1 MGIATE
7 MKELTRNIASSHE
20 DRMKRIGE
28 IREEV
33 NQAMGEARDMIKSFE
48 DSRQETSRQ
57 LRRDL
62 ARDKASRKSEVTGM
76 LRGFERT
83 RKEEGAQMRKELTQ
97 GVAERRSEVNRMLA
111 DAQQTIKGFRS
122 HREKMGTQLRRDLAK
137 DTARRNSEVKE
148 MRGDFQKAQADVRAE
163 LKEAKAA
170 WQGLASTIPA
180 KRSGAGIPPKAEA
193 PIAKDKIRDFEK
205 EMRAIVNE
213 HSEGINL
220 AGVADG
226 LGVAPVILGRT
237 VKSLLDKGKI
247 RKEGKFYFP
256 TPSEVDAEQ
265 GPHFRPP
272 LR

>member
-97 GVAERRSEVNRMLA
+97 GVAERRSEVNGMLA

-122 HREKMGTQLRRDLAK
+122 HREKMVTQLRRDLAK

-180 KRSGAGIPPKAEA
+180 KRSGAEIPQKAETLA
-193 PIAKDKIRDFEK
+193 AEETIDLEAK
-205 EMRAIVNE
+205 MLAAVNE